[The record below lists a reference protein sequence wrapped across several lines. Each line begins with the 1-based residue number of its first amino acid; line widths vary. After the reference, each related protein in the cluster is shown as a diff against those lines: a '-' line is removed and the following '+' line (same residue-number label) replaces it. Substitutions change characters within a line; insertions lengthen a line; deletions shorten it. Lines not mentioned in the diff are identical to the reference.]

1 MYSIL
6 GSQLDLPVT
15 GQEQDIVEGDCIIS
29 KQHLVDESG
38 MSFGVRQVTPG
49 TFRSYWEGW
58 EAFTILSGKGTLTDD
73 DGTAHVLE
81 PGALIVVPPDSHGV
95 WRIEET
101 LRKTW
106 VFPAGSVGR

>member
-1 MYSIL
+1 MYSISSL
-6 GSQLDLPVT
+6 DADLPVT
-15 GQEQDIVEGDCIIS
+15 GKEQDIIEGDCIIS

-38 MSFGVRQVTPG
+38 MSYGVWQVSPG

-58 EAFTILSGKGTLTDD
+58 EAFTVLSGKGTLTDD
-73 DGTAHVLE
+73 AGTVHELK

-95 WRIEET
+95 WTVEET

-106 VFPAGSVGR
+106 VFPKDSVGR